1 MSKDN
6 DLYGGQLRP
15 DWKERINRDL
25 DTYQSIKRDL
35 EASDRQENL
44 PKQILI
50 FGGGIVITLTV
61 LIIYKYKK
69 K

>member
-1 MSKDN
+1 MSEDY

-15 DWKERINRDL
+15 DWRERLDKDL
-25 DTYQSIKRDL
+25 DKGRDIRRNL
-35 EASDRQENL
+35 EVTNRQENL

-50 FGGGIVITLTV
+50 FGGGIVITLTA

>member
-1 MSKDN
+1 MSKDY

-15 DWKERINRDL
+15 DWDERLNKNLDKGRD
-25 DTYQSIKRDL
+25 IRRDL
-35 EASDRQENL
+35 EASNRQENL

-50 FGGGIVITLTV
+50 FGGGIVIALTV

-69 K
+69 R

>member
-1 MSKDN
+1 MSEDY

-15 DWKERINRDL
+15 DWRERLNKDL
-25 DTYQSIKRDL
+25 DKGSEIKRNL
-35 EASDRQENL
+35 EATNRQENL

-50 FGGGIVITLTV
+50 FGGGIVITLTA

>member
-15 DWKERINRDL
+15 DWEERINKDL
-25 DTYQSIKRDL
+25 DTLQKVKRDI
-35 EASDRQENL
+35 EASNRRENL

-50 FGGGIVITLTV
+50 FGGGIVIALTV

-69 K
+69 R